1 LHLPEAARYFRV
13 PAKESNE
20 YTPEIKERAFQ
31 MSFAGS
37 SLSEIADAMQIP
49 YGTIA
54 TWSSTMK
61 WRARKLAM
69 KNAPTTTEEEAAALR
84 AKWDRDE
91 KELAELEAMS
101 FTERQTYYKDKAALI
116 ACRAARAMSNLDDA
130 ALIKSAGDVV
140 KLDTFARKGLD
151 LEKATPNVVANVFYL
166 SQPIQQPSLPA
177 PAEAPLL
184 EVEATVQALEN

>member
-1 LHLPEAARYFRV
+1 V

-91 KELAELEAMS
+91 KELAEIEAMS
-101 FTERQTYYKDKAALI
+101 FTERQAYYKDKAALI

-140 KLDTFARKGLD
+140 KLDSSRAKVSTWRRQLR
-151 LEKATPNVVANVFYL
+151 TL
-166 SQPIQQPSLPA
+166 SPTSSTCPSRSSSRRCRLRPKL
-177 PAEAPLL
+177 PLL
-184 EVEATVQALEN
+184 EVEATVQTLEN